1 MIWLVVTIIIMIMV
15 STVGLIL
22 ALVYSRSNQVIEDLH
37 IAYNDF
43 VKLEDGR
50 VKRVYS
56 VMDIKAMQLNQDF
69 EPIYPDDLMIT
80 DYHSYKR
87 APEFIRLACE
97 DKALSSSQLIQLM
110 HQIQIVKRSEQK

>member
-1 MIWLVVTIIIMIMV
+1 MIWLIVTIIIMIMV
-15 STVGLIL
+15 STIGLML
-22 ALVYSRSNQVIEDLH
+22 ALVYSRSNQAIEDLH

-43 VKLEDGR
+43 VKLADGR

-56 VMDIKAMQLNQDF
+56 VMDIKAMQIKQDL
-69 EPIYPDDLMIT
+69 EPIYPDDLTIT
-80 DYHSYKR
+80 DYHSHKR

-97 DKALSSSQLIQLM
+97 DKALSSSQIIQLM